1 MMHISGQ
8 RLGKG
13 HKSGCGNAGGL
24 LCSSYMAKS
33 TSHFVCQSCGTIHA
47 KWAGKCDGCGAW
59 DTLVEE
65 AAITAPKSIA
75 ATKGKGL
82 QFTSLSSR
90 DTPLPARNST
100 GIGELDRVLGGGLVA
115 GSAILIGGDP
125 GIGKST
131 LLLQAVGAI
140 ASGQTKNPSG
150 VINSRDHGDAQRG
163 EVNREARGGGATAPL
178 LPAQAGHATNRVLY
192 ISGEESVGQIQLRAE
207 RLGVNAPSVE
217 LASAN
222 NVRDILASIDC
233 PNPPALAIIDSIQ
246 TMFLDSIES
255 APGSVAQ
262 VRACAHTLITAAKKR
277 NVALILVGHV
287 TKDGQ
292 IAGPRVVEHMVDT
305 VLYFEGDRGL
315 SYRILRAVKNRF
327 GATDE
332 IGVFNMAEAGL
343 EEVANPSSL
352 FLTARDNAVSGAV
365 VFAGMEGTRP
375 ILAEVQALITPS
387 TMSTPRRAVVG
398 YDSARLSMILAV
410 LEARGGARFSDK
422 EVFLSVA
429 GGLRIGEPAADL
441 AAAAA
446 LLSALSDRPFP
457 ARMVA
462 FGEIGLTGEVR
473 PVARHDARL
482 KEAEKLGFNESLCPP
497 AKAGASKR
505 GAITHVDALVGF
517 FLGDSAAV
525 AV

>member
-1 MMHISGQ
+1 
-8 RLGKG
+8 
-13 HKSGCGNAGGL
+13 
-24 LCSSYMAKS
+24 MAKNS
-33 TSHFVCQSCGTIHA
+33 THFACQSCGAIHA
-47 KWAGKCDGCGAW
+47 KWAGKCDACGQW

-65 AAITAPKSIA
+65 TAITAPKSVA
-75 ATKGKGL
+75 APKGKGL
-82 QFTSLSSR
+82 GFTSLTAR
-90 DTPLPARNST
+90 DTPLPARMHT

-115 GSAILIGGDP
+115 GSVILIGGDP

-131 LLLQAVGAI
+131 LLLQAVGAV
-140 ASGQTKNPSG
+140 SGSSISTLS
-150 VINSRDHGDAQRG
+150 
-163 EVNREARGGGATAPL
+163 PL
-178 LPAQAGHATNRVLY
+178 LSANADHAKNTKRVLY

-207 RLGVNAPSVE
+207 RLGVNAPAVE

-222 NVRDILASIDC
+222 NVRDIIASIDA
-233 PNPPALAIIDSIQ
+233 PNAPALAIIDSIQ
-246 TMFLDSIES
+246 TMFLDTIES
-255 APGSVAQ
+255 APGTVAQ
-262 VRACAHTLITAAKKR
+262 VRACAHALITAAKKR
-277 NVALILVGHV
+277 GVALILVGHV

-332 IGVFNMAEAGL
+332 IGVFHMEEAGL
-343 EEVANPSSL
+343 VEVPNPSSL
-352 FLTARDNAVSGAV
+352 FLTTRDHAVPGAV

-375 ILAEVQALITPS
+375 LLVEVQALITPS

-398 YDSARLSMILAV
+398 FDSARLSMILAV

-429 GGLRIGEPAADL
+429 GGLRISEPAADL

-457 ARMVA
+457 SGMVA

-473 PVARHDARL
+473 PVSRHEARL
-482 KEAEKLGFNESLCPP
+482 KEAEKLGFAHALCPP
-497 AKAGASKR
+497 AKTGDTVRKR
-505 GAITHVDALVGF
+505 GSISHVSDLIGF
-517 FLGDSAAV
+517 FMGENAREAV
-525 AV
+525 

>member
-1 MMHISGQ
+1 
-8 RLGKG
+8 
-13 HKSGCGNAGGL
+13 
-24 LCSSYMAKS
+24 MAKS
-33 TSHFVCQSCGTIHA
+33 TTHFVCQSCGTIHG
-47 KWAGKCDGCGAW
+47 KWAGKCDGCNAW

-65 AAITAPKSIA
+65 TAITAPKSIA
-75 ATKGKGL
+75 TTKGKGL
-82 QFTSLSSR
+82 HFTSLSSR
-90 DTPLPARNST
+90 DTPLPTRNST

-115 GSAILIGGDP
+115 GAAILIGGDP

-131 LLLQAVGAI
+131 LLLQAVAAI
-140 ASGQTKNPSG
+140 ARAGER
-150 VINSRDHGDAQRG
+150 VIY
-163 EVNREARGGGATAPL
+163 V
-178 LPAQAGHATNRVLY
+178 
-192 ISGEESVGQIQLRAE
+192 SGEESVGQIQLRAE
-207 RLGVNAPSVE
+207 RLGVIAPTVE

-233 PNPPALAIIDSIQ
+233 TNPPALAIIDSIQ

-277 NVALILVGHV
+277 GVALILVGHV

-332 IGVFNMAEAGL
+332 IGVFHMEESGLAE
-343 EEVANPSSL
+343 VPNPSSL
-352 FLTARDNAVSGAV
+352 FLTARDSAVAGAV

-375 ILAEVQALITPS
+375 LLVEVQALITPS

-398 YDSARLSMILAV
+398 FDSARLSMILAV

-429 GGLRIGEPAADL
+429 GGLRINEPAADL

-446 LLSALSDRPFP
+446 LLSALSEKPFP

-473 PVARHDARL
+473 PVSRHEARL
-482 KEAEKLGFNESLCPP
+482 KEAEKLGFNTSLCPP
-497 AKAGASKR
+497 AKAGSSTR
-505 GAITHVDALVGF
+505 GAITHVDGLVGF
-517 FLGDSAAV
+517 FLSSAA
-525 AV
+525 A